1 MNIHRHDTH
10 THTQTQ
16 THTQHW
22 YTQSHKPHMHTP
34 THMYTCTHGRIHT
47 HMHTLTTTQS
57 RHTHNHTHMHIQTP
71 HTYKHPNTFTL
82 RARSA
87 PTCTRSG
94 VRCVASKDHGPG
106 VPHHFTVQC
115 WLHAH
120 AWVTKWHLQNP
131 LQYIN
136 STQTRPCRASS
147 HLLHAF
153 LHFWTKT
160 VPSCAIVPSNYCN
173 YAISH
178 VSPRKNWCVV
188 A

>member
-1 MNIHRHDTH
+1 MDIF
-10 THTQTQ
+10 
-16 THTQHW
+16 
-22 YTQSHKPHMHTP
+22 
-34 THMYTCTHGRIHT
+34 IHT
-47 HMHTLTTTQS
+47 CTLTTTQS

-120 AWVTKWHLQNP
+120 AWVTKWHLQSP

-136 STQTRPCRASS
+136 GTRTHPCRASS
-147 HLLHAF
+147 HLLQVF
-153 LHFWTKT
+153 LHFSIKKRGTHLCRCAFQLLQLRVLLRFPEEKL
-160 VPSCAIVPSNYCN
+160 VRSCVVVFLNCYN
-173 YAISH
+173 YAFFH
-178 VSPRKNWCVV
+178 VSPRKNRCVV